1 MRQTRIAVVGAGLG
15 GLTAAGFLQ
24 RAGFVV
30 KVYEQ
35 APAFSRI
42 GAGIIL
48 SANVTKVLRRLG
60 LEDGLI
66 AAGIKSQS
74 YVSRAWDSGE
84 VTAEFVFDAE
94 AERRY
99 GGPYVHIHRGDL
111 HAVLERGV
119 VAGTIAF
126 NHQLVDILQS
136 SGSLRLIFANGA
148 AAEADIVVGADGV
161 RSKVRDCLLGP
172 EPPQFAGFTAYRAI
186 FPAARLNGFWIA
198 DCTKW
203 WGTDRHCLPYYL
215 TGRRDEVYA
224 IGVVPATGWEH
235 GDASIP
241 SSREHY
247 LQSFAGFHAD
257 LQRVLQAVESVT
269 LWPIFDRARDDRWSA
284 RDGRIVLIG
293 DACHPMRPFM
303 AAGGAMAV
311 EDAAILGRCVAQFDD
326 PARAVR
332 CYEATRI
339 PRVAKVQEISIAN
352 TWMHGPTETDWFYCY
367 DACTAALAAP
377 Q

>member
-1 MRQTRIAVVGAGLG
+1 MNRKSRIAVIGAGLG

-24 RAGFVV
+24 RAGFAA

-35 APAFSRI
+35 APTFSRI

-66 AAGIKSQS
+66 SAGIKSQS

-84 VTAEFVFDAE
+84 VVAEFMFDAV

-111 HAVLERGV
+111 HAVLECGV
-119 VAGTIAF
+119 ALGTIAF
-126 NHQLVDILQS
+126 DHQLTDVQDK

-148 AAEADIVVGADGV
+148 VSEADVVIGADGIRSRV
-161 RSKVRDCLLGP
+161 REILLGP
-172 EPPQFAGFTAYRAI
+172 EPPQFVGATAYRAI
-186 FPAARLNGFWIA
+186 FPAERLNGFWIP

-203 WGTDRHCLPYYL
+203 WGSDRHCLPYYL

-224 IGVVPATGWEH
+224 IGVVPA
-235 GDASIP
+235 ASWDSEETSVP
-241 SSREHY
+241 TTRERY

-257 LQRVLQAVESVT
+257 LQRVLHAVETVT

-284 RDGRIVLIG
+284 PDGRIALLG

-311 EDAAILGRCVAQFDD
+311 EDAAILSRCLEKFDD
-326 PARAVR
+326 PARAFR

-339 PRVAKVQEISIAN
+339 PRVAKVQDISIAN
-352 TWMHGPTETDWFYCY
+352 TWMRGPTETDWFYCY
-367 DACTAALAAP
+367 DACTAPLAS
-377 Q
+377 